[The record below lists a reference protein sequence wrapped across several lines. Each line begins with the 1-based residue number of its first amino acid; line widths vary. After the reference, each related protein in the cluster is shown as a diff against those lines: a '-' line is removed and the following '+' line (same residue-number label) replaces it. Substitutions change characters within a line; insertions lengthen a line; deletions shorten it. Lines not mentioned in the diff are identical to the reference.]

1 MANPDR
7 RSRQETRK
15 QQIRRAREE
24 RQQRMLYL
32 ALGGVAV
39 LILVVLGFGYYRE
52 NVAKFD
58 GPIAKVN
65 GGSFSVRD
73 YQKRLR
79 YDSGSLVSQLNQI
92 QQNLATVNNDPTLS
106 FLKSSLE
113 QQQSQLAQEMVS
125 LPRTTL
131 ETMIDDELVRQEATR
146 RNIVVTQDEVDQ
158 LVEQDFGYAR
168 PTATPTAG
176 PSPTAT
182 ATGTATLTRTPTRPP
197 AITPT
202 PTQTLTP
209 TTPAPTPTVGPTE
222 TPYPTSTPMT
232 YQGFLDQKKK
242 VLDSF
247 QKNAGI
253 SEADFRKVIEVQI
266 LRRKLQDQL
275 AALVPTTA
283 EQVNVRHILV
293 KTFDEAQQVEDRLKK
308 GEDFAK
314 IAAEVSL
321 DTSNKDE
328 GGDLGW
334 IARGATVKEFEDAAF
349 ELSVNQISQ
358 PVTTTYGVH
367 VIQSLGHEQNR
378 ELDSSALSL
387 KQNQALSDWISS
399 QRLQA
404 KIERYYDDSY
414 VPPEVKQMITQ
425 LLGTQ

>member
-1 MANPDR
+1 MANQDKR
-7 RSRQETRK
+7 TRQETRK
-15 QQIRRAREE
+15 QQVRRVREE
-24 RQQRMLYL
+24 RRERVLFL
-32 ALGGVAV
+32 ALGGVAL
-39 LILVVLGFGYYRE
+39 LIAAVLGFGYYRE
-52 NVAKFD
+52 NIGKLD
-58 GPIAKVN
+58 NPIASVN
-65 GGSFSVRD
+65 GVSFPVRD

-79 YDSGSLVSQLNQI
+79 YDSGGLMGQYNQI
-92 QQNLATVNNDPTLS
+92 SQNLTSVNNDPTLA
-106 FLKSSLE
+106 FLKTSLE
-113 QQQSQLAQEMVS
+113 QQANQIAQELVS

-131 ETMIDDELVRQEATR
+131 ETMIDDELVRQQAAKQ
-146 RNIVVTQDEVDQ
+146 NITATQDEIDQ
-158 LVEQDFGYAR
+158 TVETDFGYERA
-168 PTATPTAG
+168 TATPTAG

-182 ATGTATLTRTPTRPP
+182 ATGTATLTRAPTSAP

-209 TTPAPTPTVGPTE
+209 TTPTVTPTFGPTE

-242 VLDSF
+242 ALDSI
-247 QKNAGI
+247 QKNVGV
-253 SEADFRKVIEVQI
+253 SEADYRKYVEVQV

-275 AALVPTTA
+275 ATLVTTTG

-321 DTSNKDE
+321 DTSNKDQ

-334 IARGATVKEFEDAAF
+334 ITRDATIKEFEDAAF
-349 ELSVNQISQ
+349 ALPVNQISQ

-378 ELDSSALSL
+378 QLDSTALRV
-387 KQNQALSDWISS
+387 KQSQALSEWLSS
-399 QRLQA
+399 ARLEA
-404 KIERYYDDSY
+404 KIERNYDDAY
-414 VPPEVKQMITQ
+414 VPIEIKRMIAQ
-425 LLGTQ
+425 INGGQ

>member
-7 RSRQETRK
+7 RTRQETRK
-15 QQIRRAREE
+15 QQIRRVREE
-24 RQQRMLYL
+24 RQQRTLYL
-32 ALGGVAV
+32 ALGGVAL
-39 LILVVLGFGYYRE
+39 LILAVLGFGYYRE
-52 NVAKFD
+52 NIGKLD
-58 GPIAKVN
+58 NPIATVN
-65 GGSFSVRD
+65 GVSFSVRD

-79 YDSGSLVSQLNQI
+79 YDSGGSIGQYNQI
-92 QQNLATVNNDPTLS
+92 EQNLATVQNDPTLA

-113 QQQSQLAQEMVS
+113 QQQNQIVQQLVS

-131 ETMIDDELVRQEATR
+131 ETMIDDELVRQEAAQ
-146 RNIVVTQDEVDQ
+146 RNIAVTQDEIDHE
-158 LVEQDFGYAR
+158 VELDFGYERAT
-168 PTATPTAG
+168 PTPTAG

-197 AITPT
+197 AISPT

-209 TTPAPTPTVGPTE
+209 TTPTATPTFGPTE
-222 TPYPTSTPMT
+222 TPYPTNTPLT
-232 YQGFLDQKKK
+232 YQGFIDQKKQA
-242 VLDSF
+242 LDSI
-247 QKNAGI
+247 QKSAGV
-253 SEADFRKVIEVQI
+253 SEADFRKYVELQI

-275 AALVPTTA
+275 ATLVPTTG
-283 EQVNVRHILV
+283 EQANVRHILV

-308 GEDFAK
+308 GEDFGK

-321 DTSNKDE
+321 DTSNKDQ

-349 ELSVNQISQ
+349 ALPVNQVSQ

-378 ELDSSALSL
+378 QLDASALRL
-387 KQNQALSDWISS
+387 KQSQALSEWLSS

-414 VPPEVKQMITQ
+414 VPTEIKRMISQ
-425 LLGTQ
+425 ILGGQ